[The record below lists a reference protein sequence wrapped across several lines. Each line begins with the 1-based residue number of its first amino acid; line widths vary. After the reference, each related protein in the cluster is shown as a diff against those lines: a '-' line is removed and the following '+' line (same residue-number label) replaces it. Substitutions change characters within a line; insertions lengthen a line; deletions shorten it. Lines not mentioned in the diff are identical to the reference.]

1 MDIINLLAFITSVM
15 ILVKAIVMLVK
26 PKGTT
31 KVISRF
37 MKGKKQIS
45 YVYFSVFLILTILV
59 LGEMSLSQLMV
70 GLLLASLLMGGILYS
85 YEDARKELDSFV
97 KKAYEKTEWWVLF
110 ILIVFALVTIFSI
123 IF

>member
-1 MDIINLLAFITSVM
+1 MNIINLLAFITSVM

-45 YVYFSVFLILTILV
+45 YIYFSVFLILTILI

-70 GLLLASLLMGGILYS
+70 GLLLASLLIGGILYS
-85 YEDARKELDSFV
+85 YDNAKKELDSFV